1 MYESFFGLDRKPFS
15 LQPDASF
22 MYLGRRHKL
31 ALHLLQYGL
40 LEETGFTVITGE
52 IGAGKTTLIQYLMKN
67 ILENVEIGVVHHTHA
82 AFGTIMRSIA
92 GVFDVEHT
100 SGDNQLIYEAFV
112 EKLEALHADGKRAIL
127 IVDEAQNLAADT
139 LEELRMLSNV
149 NSGERFLLQ
158 VILVGQPQLLAT
170 LKKPELV
177 QLVQR
182 VGISYHLETFE
193 LPETL
198 AYIRHRVDI
207 AGGKGDLFDDL
218 ACAAVHHFAN
228 GTPRLINQLCDL
240 SLVYAYGDDGKSV
253 TFDTVCEVA
262 ENRIGS
268 GLSAFRSVPD
278 GQTASTFKQ
287 ELLDRLYGRTG
298 ASPGQEDTDETGDR
312 GSNVQLRAIAPGDA

>member
-1 MYESFFGLDRKPFS
+1 MYEAFFGLNRKPFS
-15 LQPDASF
+15 LQPDSSF

-92 GVFDVEHT
+92 SVFQVEHD
-100 SGDNQLIYEAFV
+100 SSDNQIIYEAFV
-112 EKLEALHADGKRAIL
+112 RKLEALHADGKRAIL
-127 IVDEAQNLAADT
+127 IVDEAQNLSADT
-139 LEELRMLSNV
+139 LEERRMLSNV

-198 AYIRHRVDI
+198 SYIRHRLDV

-218 ACAAVHHFAN
+218 SCAAVHYFSN

-253 TFDTVCEVA
+253 TFETVCEVA

-268 GLSAFRSVPD
+268 GLSAFQSVPD
-278 GQTASTFKQ
+278 GRSIAGFKQ
-287 ELLDRLYGRTG
+287 DLLDDLYGKTLGDGEKPGNTG
-298 ASPGQEDTDETGDR
+298 EAGG
-312 GSNVQLRAIAPGDA
+312 NVHLRAVTPNEV